1 MEIITLLVALSISGV
16 AAYYSIIGLAKIFA
30 ASMLSIMI
38 MGTVLEVGK
47 IVTALWL
54 HRNWNTTPILLRS
67 YLTGAVIVL
76 MLITSMGIFG
86 FLSSA
91 HIEQTAES
99 KENLARIS
107 QIDNIIDR
115 NRSIISDSEKEI
127 DRIRNSGSNKNEEI
141 NGQIERELKR
151 IETVR
156 SQYNELVREQ
166 NNIIESASSN
176 LNLLERYITE
186 QNIEGLQSLVGAR
199 VDGNYG
205 SRTANKVDEFR
216 KKEEERVSSIV
227 STARERIAELR
238 NTEQKEISRS
248 NELIDRLRQSIGTN
262 EIDDTQLTRIERLRN
277 NIISAEET
285 IDNLTEEKYTI
296 EGEYRKLEAEVGPV
310 KYIAEFVYGTT
321 DTEVLEDAVR
331 WVIIAIIFV
340 FDPLAI
346 LLLIAAQMS
355 YVQKSGKSKENYPQ
369 KSEDDIEN
377 AKDMLI
383 KTDNGWQRLKKTQVK
398 RKETLE
404 KTLDKDT

>member
-1 MEIITLLVALSISGV
+1 MEIITLLAALSISGV

-30 ASMLSIMI
+30 ASMLSVVI

-54 HRNWNTTPILLRS
+54 HRNWSTTPKLLRT

-141 NGQIERELKR
+141 NGQIERELTR
-151 IETVR
+151 IENVR

-186 QNIEGLQSLVGAR
+186 QNIEGLQALVGAK

-216 KKEEERVSSIV
+216 EKEEERVSSIV
-227 STARERIAELR
+227 SAARERITELR

-310 KYIAEFVYGTT
+310 KYIAEFVYGST

-369 KSEDDIEN
+369 KSVDDLEN
-377 AKDMLI
+377 AKDLLI
-383 KTDNGWQRLKKTQVK
+383 KTDTGWQRLKKTQVK

-404 KTLDKDT
+404 KVLDKDT

>member
-1 MEIITLLVALSISGV
+1 MEILTLLAALSISGV

-30 ASMLSIMI
+30 ASMTSVVI

-47 IVTALWL
+47 IITALWL
-54 HRNWNTTPILLRS
+54 HRNWSTSPKLLKG

-91 HIEQTAES
+91 HIEQTSES
-99 KENLARIS
+99 KETLARIS
-107 QIDNIIDR
+107 QIDTIIER
-115 NRSIISDSEKEI
+115 NRNVISDSEKEI
-127 DRIRNSGSNKNEEI
+127 DRIRNSGSTKNEEI

-156 SQYNELVREQ
+156 KQYNDLVSEQ

-176 LNLLERYITE
+176 LNLLEKYISE
-186 QNIEGLQSLVGAR
+186 QNIEGLQALVGAK

-205 SRTANKVDEFR
+205 SRTANKVEDFR
-216 KKEEERVSSIV
+216 KKEEERVSDIV
-227 STARERIAELR
+227 SGARKRITELR
-238 NTEQKEISRS
+238 DTEQREISRS

-262 EIDDTQLTRIERLRN
+262 EIDNTQVTRIERLRN
-277 NIISAEET
+277 NIISAEES
-285 IDNLTEEKYTI
+285 IDKLTEEKYSI

-321 DTEVLEDAVR
+321 ETDVLEDAVR

-355 YVQKSGKSKENYPQ
+355 LVQKNARNAEDYPQ
-369 KSEDDIEN
+369 KSVDNLEN
-377 AKDMLI
+377 AKDLLI
-383 KTDNGWQRLKKTQVK
+383 KTDTGWQRLKKTQTK

>member
-1 MEIITLLVALSISGV
+1 MEIITLLAALSISGV

-30 ASMLSIMI
+30 ASMLSVVI

-54 HRNWNTTPILLRS
+54 HRNWSTTPKLLRT

-141 NGQIERELKR
+141 NGQIERELTR
-151 IETVR
+151 IENVR

-227 STARERIAELR
+227 STARERITELR

-355 YVQKSGKSKENYPQ
+355 YVQKSDKSKENYPQ
-369 KSEDDIEN
+369 KSVDDLEN
-377 AKDMLI
+377 AKDLLI
-383 KTDNGWQRLKKTQVK
+383 KTDTGWQRLKKTQVK

-404 KTLDKDT
+404 KVLDKDT

>member
-1 MEIITLLVALSISGV
+1 MEIITLLAALSISGV

-141 NGQIERELKR
+141 NGQIERELTR
-151 IETVR
+151 IENVR
-156 SQYNELVREQ
+156 GQYKELVREQ

-227 STARERIAELR
+227 STARERITELR

-369 KSEDDIEN
+369 KSVDDLEN
-377 AKDMLI
+377 AKDLLI
-383 KTDNGWQRLKKTQVK
+383 KTDTGWQRLKKTQTK

>member
-1 MEIITLLVALSISGV
+1 MEIITLLAALSISGV

-30 ASMLSIMI
+30 ASMLSVVI

-54 HRNWNTTPILLRS
+54 HRNWSTTPKLLRT
-67 YLTGAVIVL
+67 YLTGAVIIL

-107 QIDNIIDR
+107 QIDSIIDR
-115 NRSIISDSEKEI
+115 NRNIISDAEKEI

-151 IETVR
+151 IENVR

-186 QNIEGLQSLVGAR
+186 QNIEGLQSLVGAK

-227 STARERIAELR
+227 STARERITELR

-248 NELIDRLRQSIGTN
+248 NGLIDRLRQSIGTN

-369 KSEDDIEN
+369 KSVDDLEN
-377 AKDMLI
+377 AKDLLI
-383 KTDNGWQRLKKTQVK
+383 KTDTGWQRLKKTQAK